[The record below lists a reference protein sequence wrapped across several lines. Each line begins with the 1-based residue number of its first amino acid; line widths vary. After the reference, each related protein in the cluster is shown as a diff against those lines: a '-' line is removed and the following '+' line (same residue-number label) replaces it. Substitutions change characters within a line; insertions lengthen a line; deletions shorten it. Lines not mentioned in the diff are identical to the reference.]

1 MLCPVVDD
9 PLYKQKGSD
18 NNLFSY
24 KPKAFLVLWLL
35 QSVTRQFP
43 VNQSLSGEMPELQSR
58 WSQITLTKILYSGGS
73 LWYDSGQN

>member
-24 KPKAFLVLWLL
+24 KPKAFLALWLS

-43 VNQSLSGEMPELQSR
+43 VNQSLPITCAVHDHMETMP
-58 WSQITLTKILYSGGS
+58 
-73 LWYDSGQN
+73 QNNAS